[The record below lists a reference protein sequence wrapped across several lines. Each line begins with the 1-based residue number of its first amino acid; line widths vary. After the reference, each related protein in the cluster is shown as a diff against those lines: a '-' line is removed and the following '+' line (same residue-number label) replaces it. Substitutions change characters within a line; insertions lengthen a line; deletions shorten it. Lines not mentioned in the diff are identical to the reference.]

1 MMENEQNN
9 SSSPF
14 HSGEQK
20 LQSRAGKR
28 DAMEKF
34 GRRAIRNYLPQQHR
48 EFYAQLPFIV
58 AGCVD
63 EEGDTWASLLA
74 GKPGFIQSSEATLL
88 SVQHSPIK
96 GDPINKA
103 LASDGAPIGLL
114 GIELSSRRR
123 NRVNARVQKP
133 VSGQPIQLAVD
144 QAFGNCPQYIQTRE
158 LHYYREPSIQ
168 EIGEEPV
175 QLTELED
182 DANRLIDNA
191 DTFFV
196 SSFISAK
203 NNPQVEGVDVSHRG
217 GMPGFVKRQNTT
229 LTIPDYVGNFHFNTL
244 GNFLLNPKAGLVF
257 TDFQS
262 GDVLMLT
269 GSVEI
274 LWEDDPEV
282 KAFKGAERA
291 WRFTMKKALW
301 LKKALPFT
309 ASLDQYSPNSV
320 ITGSW
325 SEAQRLIE
333 AQKQRQQWQPLRVS
347 KIVQESAMIKSFYLQ
362 HSAGRALLPF
372 EAGQHLTIKVTP
384 NGSNKPVIRTYT
396 VSSAPHEAYYRL
408 SVKREDDGYIS
419 KYLHETLKMGD
430 LIEAKYPKGDFFI
443 DASIKRPA
451 VLLAGGIGITPMKAM
466 GEHIAKEGLRTRYT
480 RPTYIF
486 HSSRTSEERAF
497 YQELTSLASA
507 SAGNIQF
514 YSFLSQPTAD
524 DKPGQDYNGSGRL
537 SADVF
542 KQTLPLDDYDFY
554 LCGPSGFMQSMYDE
568 LMTLGIRDE
577 RIFAEAFGPSTIRRQ
592 IVQNKVAAKA
602 IIEEGDDVIVKF
614 NISGFEQRWSKG
626 DDVLLEVA
634 EAHGLEPEFSCRTGT
649 CGSCAVKV
657 KSGEVAYRTQ
667 PTASVN
673 SGEALICCAVPAK
686 GTKTLELVL

>member
-1 MMENEQNN
+1 MVENEQHN
-9 SSSPF
+9 SPSPF
-14 HSGEQK
+14 HSGEQT
-20 LQSRAGKR
+20 LQLRAGKR

-34 GRRAIRNYLPQQHR
+34 GRRVIRNYLPQQHR
-48 EFYAQLPFIV
+48 EFYAQLPFVV

-63 EEGDTWASLLA
+63 QQGDTWASLLA
-74 GKPGFIQSSEATLL
+74 GKPGFIQSPEATML

-96 GDPINKA
+96 GDPINQA
-103 LASDGAPIGLL
+103 LATDGAPIGLL

-123 NRVNARVQKP
+123 NRVNARVQNP
-133 VSGQPIQLAVD
+133 VSGQPAQLAVD

-158 LHYYREPSIQ
+158 IHFHREPSAH
-168 EIGEEPV
+168 EIGEAPV
-175 QLTELED
+175 QLTELDD
-182 DANRLIDNA
+182 DANRLIDDA

-196 SSFISAK
+196 SSFISAT

-217 GMPGFVKRQNTT
+217 GMPGFVKRQNNT

-244 GNFLLNPKAGLVF
+244 GNFLLNPKAGLLF

-274 LWEDDPEV
+274 LWEDYPEV
-282 KAFKGAERA
+282 RAFKGAERA

-301 LKKALPFT
+301 LKKALPFA
-309 ASLDQYSPNSV
+309 ASLEQYSPNSV

-333 AQKQRQQWQPLRVS
+333 AQQQREQWQPLRVS
-347 KIVQESAMIKSFYLQ
+347 KVVQESAVVKSFYLQ
-362 HSAGRALLPF
+362 HGAGQALLPF

-384 NGSNKPVIRTYT
+384 VGSNKPVIRTYT
-396 VSSAPHEAYYRL
+396 VSSAPHDEYYRL
-408 SVKREDDGYIS
+408 SVKREDEGNIS
-419 KYLHETLKMGD
+419 KYLHETLKVGD
-430 LIEAKYPKGDFFI
+430 LIEAKSPKGDFFI
-443 DASIKRPA
+443 DASIKRPT
-451 VLLAGGIGITPMKAM
+451 VLLAGGIGITPMKSM
-466 GEHIAKEGLRTRYT
+466 GEHIAREGLRTRYT

-497 YQELTSLASA
+497 YLELKSLASG
-507 SAGNIQF
+507 SEGKIKF
-514 YSFLSQPTAD
+514 YSFLSRPTNE

-542 KQTLPLDDYDFY
+542 RQTLPLDDYDFY
-554 LCGPSGFMQSMYDE
+554 LCGPSGFMQFMYDE
-568 LMTLGIRDE
+568 LITLGIRDE

-592 IVQNKVAAKA
+592 FVPNNVATQAAK
-602 IIEEGDDVIVKF
+602 EEGDDVIVKF
-614 NISGFEQRWSKG
+614 NVSGFEQRWSKG
-626 DDVLLEVA
+626 DDVLLKVA
-634 EAHGLEPEFSCRTGT
+634 EAHGLEPEFSCRNGA

-657 KSGEVAYRTQ
+657 NSGEVAYRTQ

-686 GTKTLELVL
+686 GTKTLELAL